1 MKRASATP
9 QGAEGAGEQVHKYSL
24 LIPLLHLNIPYKH
37 NNSKHRTE
45 FIQSV
50 SAWVLLK
57 ITIPVGLRV
66 QNAIQ
71 KPSRDFKLRRY
82 IEEKLGRLA
91 TNNAGISEVR
101 IERKA
106 DQID

>member
-1 MKRASATP
+1 L
-9 QGAEGAGEQVHKYSL
+9 V
-24 LIPLLHLNIPYKH
+24 
-37 NNSKHRTE
+37 
-45 FIQSV
+45 
-50 SAWVLLK
+50 
-57 ITIPVGLRV
+57 LRV
-66 QNAIQ
+66 PERYPETLQE
-71 KPSRDFKLRRY
+71 DFKLRRY